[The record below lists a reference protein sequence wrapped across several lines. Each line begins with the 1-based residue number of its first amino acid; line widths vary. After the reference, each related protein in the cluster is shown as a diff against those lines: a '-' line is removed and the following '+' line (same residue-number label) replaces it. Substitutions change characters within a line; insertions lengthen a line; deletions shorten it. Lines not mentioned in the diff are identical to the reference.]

1 MPIEQ
6 SLAQLQAL
14 LRELCH
20 LPNETEWVEFK
31 HNNADA
37 PMVGSI
43 SLLWPIRQP
52 CLVSSLLTLCGE
64 WMIRLKK

>member
-1 MPIEQ
+1 MPTEQ
-6 SLAQLQAL
+6 SLAQLQGL

-37 PMVGSI
+37 PMI
-43 SLLWPIRQP
+43 
-52 CLVSSLLTLCGE
+52 GE
-64 WMIRLKK
+64 